1 MRQRDQITSLMTY
14 FKNTIKDHIPEWE
27 KVEQPGAP
35 LHVISTRNG
44 WDLGKLK
51 EEIQERI
58 GGVWFVGAVNVGKSS
73 LLREVWPE
81 GGVVRDV
88 TIADAAEFDIL
99 PDPESLEA
107 YKNKKLREYVDDEPI
122 CSTPEDRELSMDEIL
137 NQARHSGEEPSS
149 AAIQVAPAISE
160 VPGTTMAPIRVGYKT
175 KGRGGK
181 FRGEIV
187 DLPGIERWC
196 GFPEHGLM
204 KYVRPEVLKE
214 VPMKKRPQVTQVT
227 VKPG

>member
-14 FKNTIKDHIPEWE
+14 FKNTIRDHIPEWE

-51 EEIQERI
+51 EEIQERV

-81 GGVVRDV
+81 GGLVRDA

-99 PDPESLEA
+99 PDPETLNA
-107 YKNKKLREYVDDEPI
+107 FKKSREYVNDEAI
-122 CSTPEDRELSMDEIL
+122 CSSPEDRDPSLEQIL
-137 NQARHSGEEPSS
+137 NQARHSGEEPVSS
-149 AAIQVAPAISE
+149 AVQVAPAISD

-204 KYVRPEVLKE
+204 KYVRPEVRKE
-214 VPMKKRPQVTQVT
+214 VPMKKRPLISQLT